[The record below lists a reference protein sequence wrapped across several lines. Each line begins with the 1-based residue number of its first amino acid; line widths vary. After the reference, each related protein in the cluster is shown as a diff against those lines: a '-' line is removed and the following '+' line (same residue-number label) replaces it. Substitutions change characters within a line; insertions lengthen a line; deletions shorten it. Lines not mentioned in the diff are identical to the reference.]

1 MNILDNKNQCNLSIK
16 KILIII
22 FVSLIIFTISFLKD
36 KILYNKVFK

>member
-1 MNILDNKNQCNLSIK
+1 MKILDNENQCNLNVK

-22 FVSLIIFTISFLKD
+22 IVSLIIFTISFLKD

>member
-1 MNILDNKNQCNLSIK
+1 MNILDNENQCNLNIK

>member
-1 MNILDNKNQCNLSIK
+1 MNILDNKNQCNLNIK

>member
-1 MNILDNKNQCNLSIK
+1 MNILDNENQCNLNVK

-22 FVSLIIFTISFLKD
+22 IVSLIIFTISFLKD